1 MNKRA
6 ASLLQYYWILKCRAV
21 VRQTV
26 RQCIPCRRMIQEIQQ
41 PQMSDL
47 PCERLPSEHHF
58 VFATTGLDFI
68 GPFPVSQSGRHAT
81 RYVLLFTCL
90 VVRAVHLEIAEN
102 LSTDSTMNCIRRF
115 ISRRGKPKKFLSDNG
130 KSFVS
135 SCSEL
140 KKGIEA
146 LRASKEFASKLH
158 ILDIEIEWKFNPPL
172 APHFGGIWERLI
184 QVFKLSLYKVIGSRT
199 LTHETLSTFT
209 CEIESNMNSRP
220 LTYTS
225 SDINDPLPLTPNHFL
240 LGRPTVNFPPGVFSE
255 RKITISKYWRTS
267 QHLAEHFWN
276 RFLREYI
283 PNQRKRL
290 KWTKEKEQFFHDNLY
305 SNSVSLRG

>member
-1 MNKRA
+1 
-6 ASLLQYYWILKCRAV
+6 
-21 VRQTV
+21 
-26 RQCIPCRRMIQEIQQ
+26 
-41 PQMSDL
+41 MSDL

-68 GPFPVSQSGRHAT
+68 GHFPVSQCGRHAT

-172 APHFGGIWERLI
+172 APHFGGSWERLI

-220 LTYTS
+220 LTYTL

-255 RKITISKYWRTS
+255 RKITISKSWRTS

-283 PNQRKRL
+283 PNQQKRS
-290 KWTKEKEQFFHDNLY
+290 K
-305 SNSVSLRG
+305 